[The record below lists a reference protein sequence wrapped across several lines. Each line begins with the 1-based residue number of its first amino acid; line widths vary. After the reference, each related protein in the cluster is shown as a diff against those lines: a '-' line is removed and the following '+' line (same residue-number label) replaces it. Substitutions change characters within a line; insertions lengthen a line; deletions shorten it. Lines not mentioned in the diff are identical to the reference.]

1 MDVWGEPQLT
11 GAQLVV
17 TSSGT
22 VSLPYVG
29 EVKVAG
35 LTTAEVERIV
45 AQKLEEA
52 EILADAKVQI
62 SLIHIHRPKA
72 RILGAVRRPC
82 AFEFKEG
89 DTVLEAIAQG
99 GSYADDAMLEA
110 ATLTRRDSDEVSK
123 IDLRRLFA
131 GELNPND
138 YKLRDGDAIYIPHED
153 YNNKFYVFGQVYRP
167 GQYSLKDKTDVL
179 TAISL
184 AGGQLPR
191 ASVRNTVVVRA
202 DADGKP
208 QRVKANLTRLFDKG
222 DLTQNIMLESGDI
235 VIVPETKT
243 PDLAKIGQIIN
254 AIVNIGVL
262 RRYGW

>member
-1 MDVWGEPQLT
+1 MNTLDATVLDLDLEQEATRIASRLREITAKTLHRRG
-11 GAQLVV
+11 LVV
-17 TSSGT
+17 AIGMSTELG
-22 VSLPYVG
+22 
-29 EVKVAG
+29 KVAR
-35 LTTAEVERIV
+35 LLDR
-45 AQKLEEA
+45 
-52 EILADAKVQI
+52 
-62 SLIHIHRPKA
+62 
-72 RILGAVRRPC
+72 
-82 AFEFKEG
+82 
-89 DTVLEAIAQG
+89 DTDRSTPLQ
-99 GSYADDAMLEA
+99 
-110 ATLTRRDSDEVSK
+110 
-123 IDLRRLFA
+123 RRLAAFGKRLSLVVIA
-131 GELNPND
+131 ICVVIFTVGVLRGESPL
-138 YKLRDGDAIYIPHED
+138 LMA
-153 YNNKFYVFGQVYRP
+153 
-167 GQYSLKDKTDVL
+167 L